1 MNIPEPQLF
10 IETWN
15 RLARENGLEGFYFMG
30 FTIKDSLKQEILKVG
45 FDSVLVDFV
54 FGASEKVELFRIYI

>member
-1 MNIPEPQLF
+1 
-10 IETWN
+10 
-15 RLARENGLEGFYFMG
+15 MG

-54 FGASEKVELFRIYI
+54 FGASEKSGTLPNIYIKKY